1 MAPPTPKSKKPQ
13 PRKVA
18 SREAAPAVT
27 PPAKKEEKPPQPPNA
42 STREFVKLTLG
53 LGLSGLRAKWVEL
66 KPYAGPNKAITAFT
80 ANPDKNRYQDT
91 VCLEET
97 RVKIT
102 PEEANEGDYIHANWV
117 KMDNRETWIATQ
129 APTDATIVDFWRMC
143 WEHEV
148 VNIVQLCRLV
158 ENGKNKCAAYWPDEP
173 GLFQNHGR
181 FFVNNKKKEKQEGFT
196 AMTIEL
202 LPDGC
207 SNSRIIR
214 LIQMPDWPDHG
225 HGDELNKGQ
234 TVMHC
239 SAGVSRTGTIML
251 IHWIKTACMANE
263 SVDPF
268 EMFKKVRDQRACS
281 VQTEQ
286 QFLFIFATCLEWVDS
301 YPSCRKNFVTTLSAL
316 TAAVTSGNATAN
328 PSFLQ
333 H

>member
-1 MAPPTPKSKKPQ
+1 MGRA
-13 PRKVA
+13 
-18 SREAAPAVT
+18 EA
-27 PPAKKEEKPPQPPNA
+27 
-42 STREFVKLTLG
+42 
-53 LGLSGLRAKWVEL
+53 
-66 KPYAGPNKAITAFT
+66 
-80 ANPDKNRYQDT
+80 
-91 VCLEET
+91 ET

-117 KMDNRETWIATQ
+117 K
-129 APTDATIVDFWRMC
+129 C
-143 WEHEV
+143 WEHGV

-225 HGDELNKGQ
+225 VPTSRRGVLRFLRALEKHGDELNKGQ

-239 SAGVSRTGTIML
+239 SAGVGRTGTIML

-286 QFLFIFATCLEWVDS
+286 QFLFIFATCLEWVDARFAEL
-301 YPSCRKNFVTTLSAL
+301 PQLPNFVTTLSAL
-316 TAAVTSGNATAN
+316 TAAVTSGNATA
-328 PSFLQ
+328 
-333 H
+333 

>member
-1 MAPPTPKSKKPQ
+1 MAPPTPKSKQSK
-13 PRKVA
+13 KKK
-18 SREAAPAVT
+18 
-27 PPAKKEEKPPQPPNA
+27 AKKEDERFAEVKKPPTPQGRKVT
-42 STREFVKLTLG
+42 TRV
-53 LGLSGLRAKWVEL
+53 SGLRAKWVEL

-80 ANPDKNRYQDT
+80 ANPDKNRYKDT
-91 VCLEET
+91 VCLDET

-117 KMDNRETWIATQ
+117 KMDKRETWIATQ
-129 APTDATIVDFWRMC
+129 APTEATIVDFWRMC

-158 ENGKNKCAAYWPDEP
+158 EDGKIKCAAYWPDEP

-196 AMTIEL
+196 ALTIEL

-207 SNSRIIR
+207 SNSRIVR
-214 LIQMPDWPDHG
+214 LIQMHDWPDRGVPTTGPHLLRFLRALDK

-239 SAGVSRTGTIML
+239 SAGIGRTGTIML
-251 IHWIKTACMANE
+251 IHWMKTACAANE
-263 SVDPF
+263 SFDPF
-268 EMFKKVRDQRACS
+268 EMFKKLRDQRASS

-286 QFLFIFATCLEWVDS
+286 QFLFVFATCMDWLES
-301 YPSCRKNFVTTLSAL
+301 RYSQLPSKFGQVQKAL
-316 TAAVTSGNATAN
+316 LDYNN
-328 PSFLQ
+328 NNNNN
-333 H
+333 